1 MKRFTK
7 TTVLGVLLFVSG
19 NSFADNPAKG
29 TSPSFA
35 NSNIHK
41 LGMRFR
47 QAMEQV
53 QRDQKSGKLTPAQAK
68 ALRAQI
74 GTIRKAEIAD
84 MKTNGNKT
92 LTDTQAT
99 QLNGQLDQLQ
109 PSL

>member
-1 MKRFTK
+1 MNRFI
-7 TTVLGVLLFVSG
+7 VAVFLGVLMSMAGL
-19 NSFADNPAKG
+19 SFADTTVKSTN
-29 TSPSFA
+29 PSFA

-47 QAMEQV
+47 QAMELV
-53 QRDQKSGKLTPAQAK
+53 QKDQKSGKITPAQAK
-68 ALRAQI
+68 TLRAQI

-84 MKTNGNKT
+84 MKTNGTKT

-99 QLNGQLDQLQ
+99 QLNGKLDQLQ

>member
-1 MKRFTK
+1 MNRFI
-7 TTVLGVLLFVSG
+7 VAIVFGFFVSVSG
-19 NSFADNPAKG
+19 LSFADTAAKG
-29 TSPSFA
+29 PNPSFA

>member
-1 MKRFTK
+1 MKEFI
-7 TTVLGVLLFVSG
+7 VAVVFGVSVSMAG
-19 NSFADNPAKG
+19 FSFADTTAKA
-29 TSPSFA
+29 TNPSFA

-47 QAMEQV
+47 QAMELV
-53 QRDQKSGKLTPAQAK
+53 QKDQKSGKLTPVQAK
-68 ALRAQI
+68 SLRVQL
-74 GTIRKAEIAD
+74 GTIRKAEIAA
-84 MKTNGNKT
+84 MKANGSKV